1 MKRLSH
7 TSGRGGHCW
16 EVLQSVAARLWCIC
30 SEGIQTFVGYSF
42 RGLVNPWT
50 APVFAES
57 RYLQPEQIYWQ
68 LRRFLFEWPIF
79 SSPLTAEVSA
89 QTVQPSLLKRNPSD
103 RAEAAL
109 PHSGPT
115 LLLALS
121 CRDDFKPRWFQ
132 HFEYEDGVLSPS
144 LCSPPH
150 LPHLRKPIVKCQGPV
165 GAVNQTAEGGDV
177 SHGGHRTLLAAFRLI
192 SSCPS

>member
-16 EVLQSVAARLWCIC
+16 ERCSQWLARLWCIC

-42 RGLVNPWT
+42 CGLVNPWT
-50 APVFAES
+50 APVFAEP

-79 SSPLTAEVSA
+79 FHRCWQQRWARRQSSHRSYSGTLGPSSGGTPTLRTD
-89 QTVQPSLLKRNPSD
+89 SLLAP
-103 RAEAAL
+103 
-109 PHSGPT
+109 
-115 LLLALS
+115 S
-121 CRDDFKPRWFQ
+121 CRGDFKPRWFQ

-150 LPHLRKPIVKCQGPV
+150 LPHLRKP
-165 GAVNQTAEGGDV
+165 
-177 SHGGHRTLLAAFRLI
+177 LLSARGLWVL
-192 SSCPS
+192 